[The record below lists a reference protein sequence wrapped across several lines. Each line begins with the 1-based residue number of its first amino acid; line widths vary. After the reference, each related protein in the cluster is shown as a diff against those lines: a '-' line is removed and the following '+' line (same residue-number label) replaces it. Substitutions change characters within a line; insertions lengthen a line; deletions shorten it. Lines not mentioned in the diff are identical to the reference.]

1 MWTLY
6 LTATKTGQRPS
17 DLVCVEDRWAAL
29 QFDNAVTLVGTVI
42 ENAAQEMEQRGS
54 DDKPRWEPKYTMEQL
69 LDPAFRLPRDGAPA
83 GGGIDELRGIEGLNF
98 DVVG

>member
-1 MWTLY
+1 M
-6 LTATKTGQRPS
+6 
-17 DLVCVEDRWAAL
+17 CVEDRWAAL

-69 LDPAFRLPRDGAPA
+69 LDPAFRLPRKGQPTA
-83 GGGIDELRGIEGLNF
+83 GDLDELRQIRGIKI
-98 DVVG
+98 DVVGRNGL